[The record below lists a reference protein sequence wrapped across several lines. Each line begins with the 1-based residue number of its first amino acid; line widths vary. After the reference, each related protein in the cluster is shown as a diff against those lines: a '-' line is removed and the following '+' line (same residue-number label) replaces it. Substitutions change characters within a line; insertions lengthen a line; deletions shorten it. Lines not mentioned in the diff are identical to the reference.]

1 MQFHIAAAC
10 IRKVYNGC
18 VKNAL
23 NQSEAAAILDQFV
36 TESSSC
42 IEGPLDLLGN
52 PRRFASQVNLTCND
66 AYNQGAPLCGKTLKE
81 MFVANRAD
89 TSLCRLVCHAPKSL
103 SRSAL
108 CHVTLRSRE
117 RGTLSTLNLLNIVV
131 S

>member
-36 TESSSC
+36 TESSLC

-81 MFVANRAD
+81 MLL
-89 TSLCRLVCHAPKSL
+89 T
-103 SRSAL
+103 
-108 CHVTLRSRE
+108 E
-117 RGTLSTLNLLNIVV
+117 RTRHSVG
-131 S
+131 